1 MGISFL
7 LLFLQV
13 KLLILPDHYNMF
25 ILWLMLYKLYEPTRL
40 QPTSKTCKVFLK
52 INNHINFI

>member
-1 MGISFL
+1 MF
-7 LLFLQV
+7 
-13 KLLILPDHYNMF
+13 F

-52 INNHINFI
+52 INNHINLI